1 MAHTVYKVNEKKV
14 PSVTTILSRFKN
26 AIGLIIWSNKLGLEG
41 KNYHTELN
49 KAGDFVNSLISK
61 SSDCSLPNLAKIN
74 LLMST
79 PSCSLIM

>member
-1 MAHTVYKVNEKKV
+1 MGLATHYGNNKEILIMAHTVYKVNEKKV

-49 KAGDFVNSLISK
+49 KAGDITWRSNSSR
-61 SSDCSLPNLAKIN
+61 
-74 LLMST
+74 MF
-79 PSCSLIM
+79 